1 MALQIRVV
9 GRVRRWWSRL
19 MPKSRY
25 GKASEGAVLDQELSS
40 RYVVFLFQ
48 SVEFISC
55 ILPVSLS

>member
-1 MALQIRVV
+1 
-9 GRVRRWWSRL
+9 